1 MKKIL
6 LTAGENMPTNYI
18 RALQKLGAEPII
30 ASEHTDP
37 TEFDGLLLCG
47 GGDPDPTLFGEK
59 NQGSYG
65 ISTERDQTELTCI
78 HAFLTAEKPI
88 LGICRGNQILNVA
101 FGGTLIQHLPT
112 ANNHIAP
119 GQDLYHTIHTD
130 GLLRRFYGR
139 KMQVN
144 SSHHQGIGKLGRGL
158 EVMAVATDGVIEA
171 VVHRRLPVVGVQ
183 FHPERMENGLPLIK
197 AVLGL

>member
-6 LTAGENMPTNYI
+6 LTAGENPPVHYI
-18 RALQKLGAEPII
+18 RVLQGLGAEPIV
-30 ASEHTDP
+30 ATPQTDP
-37 TEFDGLLLCG
+37 AEFHGLVLCG
-47 GGDPDPTLFGEK
+47 GGDPDPALFGEK

-65 ISTERDQTELTCI
+65 ITRERDQLELSCI
-78 HAFLTAEKPI
+78 HAFLTAKKPV

-101 FGGTLIQHLPT
+101 FGGTLIQHLPS

-119 GQDLYHTIHTD
+119 GKDLYHTIHTD
-130 GLLRRFYGR
+130 GLLRRLYGR
-139 KMQVN
+139 KMQAN

-158 EVMAVATDGVIEA
+158 RVMAVATDGVIEA
-171 VVHRRLPVVGVQ
+171 VGHERLPVVGVQ
-183 FHPERMENGLPLIK
+183 FHPERMENGTALFK

>member
-18 RALQKLGAEPII
+18 RAIQKLGAEPII